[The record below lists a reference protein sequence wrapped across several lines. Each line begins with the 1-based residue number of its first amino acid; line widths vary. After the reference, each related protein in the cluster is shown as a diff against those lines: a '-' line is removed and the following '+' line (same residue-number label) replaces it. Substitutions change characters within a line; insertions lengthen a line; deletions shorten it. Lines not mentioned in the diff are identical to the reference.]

1 MNPPLFPDV
10 TVFARATIRENTAD
24 PRDHGWTRVDLVYG
38 KSDPYAVWFLCYE
51 NAHDAAAWPV
61 ARDVVA
67 AGCASPAGS
76 GDVRVRP
83 EGADLLV
90 TFESPEGRF
99 VFTLS
104 RTLVVKFLK
113 ATFRSVRQGQE
124 TVAVDEAIAR
134 MRPTG
139 GWVL

>member
-1 MNPPLFPDV
+1 MNPPLHPDV
-10 TVFARATIRENTAD
+10 TVVAKAAIRENTCD
-24 PRDHGWTRVDLVYG
+24 PRDHGWVRVDLVYG
-38 KSDPYAVWFLCYE
+38 KSDPHAAWFLCYK
-51 NAHDAAAWPV
+51 NAHDTAAWAV

-83 EGADLLV
+83 EGADLVV

-104 RTLVVKFLK
+104 RTVVVKFLK
-113 ATFRSVRQGQE
+113 ATFRAVRQGRE
-124 TVAVDEAIAR
+124 TVDVDEAIAR

-139 GWVL
+139 WVL